1 MHIIVVLYKFTRLH
15 TQKGPINLK
24 VVSAG
29 EFMGNGTVVRVAA
42 PHEVQKWKRS
52 VIAEAKLTRHVVVLV
67 WEPGGNPLSLW
78 NQPEPALDELTL
90 RSNPA

>member
-15 TQKGPINLK
+15 SQKGPINLK

-67 WEPGGNPLSLW
+67 GSLAETRSPFGTNL
-78 NQPEPALDELTL
+78 NQLLMSS
-90 RSNPA
+90 R